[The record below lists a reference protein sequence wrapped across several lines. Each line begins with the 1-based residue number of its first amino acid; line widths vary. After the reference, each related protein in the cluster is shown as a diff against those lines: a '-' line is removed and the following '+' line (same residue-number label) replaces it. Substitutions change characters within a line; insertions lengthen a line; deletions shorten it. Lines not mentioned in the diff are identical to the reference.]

1 MKVNTAQAIETANN
15 VYSHYGSWEEV
26 RRASVFVDGKYVIQ
40 PKNDS
45 RAQGKERK
53 TPAPATRK
61 AG

>member
-1 MKVNTAQAIETANN
+1 MRVNTAKAIETANN

-40 PKNDS
+40 PKADAGAKAGEPKAS
-45 RAQGKERK
+45 
-53 TPAPATRK
+53 APAARK